1 MQPITQTFGKMGD
14 NLEGLEPDQNRGNHV
29 PLPPPP
35 PPPPYERGYP
45 DAAEVARY
53 LTEAMA
59 RVPRPAMR
67 DEQIGCSFKDFCA
80 HHYQTFDGSHCF

>member
-1 MQPITQTFGKMGD
+1 MQPIPQTPGQMGD
-14 NLEGLEPDQNRGNHV
+14 NLKGLEPDQNRGNHV

-35 PPPPYERGYP
+35 QPPPYERGYP

-59 RVPRPAMR
+59 L
-67 DEQIGCSFKDFCA
+67 
-80 HHYQTFDGSHCF
+80 CFPSSNERGANRMFL